1 MRGRI
6 AYRIA
11 INPYFPAALVVLI
24 VNDHVLKAAY
34 PGWLTGKASDFAG
47 LIVFPLMILSAIDLL
62 TPIPAR
68 RARMVAIAVFVATG
82 AVFAAIQ
89 LHQGSAD
96 VYRVVLG
103 YLQFPFRAAFG
114 ATRAVAVRHTAD
126 PSDLL
131 GLAALG
137 LSWMVFRGASKSVDH
152 GQIESIPAASD
163 RATTIER
170 GYTQHGVSVGD
181 SR

>member
-11 INPYFPAALVVLI
+11 SNPYFVAALAALI
-24 VNDHVLKAAY
+24 LNDHVLKAAY
-34 PGWLTGKASDFAG
+34 PGWVTGKASDFAG
-47 LIVFPLMILSAIDLL
+47 LIVFLLMILSAIDLL

-68 RARMVAIAVFVATG
+68 RARMLAVAVFAATG
-82 AVFAAIQ
+82 VVFAAIQ

-126 PSDLL
+126 SSDLL

-137 LSWMVFRGASKSVDH
+137 LSWMVFSSALTSS
-152 GQIESIPAASD
+152 GQNRVETTPAATD
-163 RATTIER
+163 GATTIER
-170 GYTQHGVSVGD
+170 GYLQHGVPVGD